1 MQIGLVKKSKY
12 IHGLMNVDE
21 NIKNTFFIGR
31 MTQCML
37 VKALFTLWSLSKS
50 ELFFTKLKSGDEYTE
65 ALLKLKIN

>member
-1 MQIGLVKKSKY
+1 MQIGLVKRSKY

-21 NIKNTFFIGR
+21 NIKNTFFVGT

-37 VKALFTLWSLSKS
+37 VKAFIYVVVAQQKWIVFS
-50 ELFFTKLKSGDEYTE
+50 KLKSGDEYTE

>member
-21 NIKNTFFIGR
+21 NIKNTFFVGR
-31 MTQCML
+31 MMQCML
-37 VKALFTLWSLSKS
+37 VKAFIYVVVAQQKWIVFS
-50 ELFFTKLKSGDEYTE
+50 KLKSGDEYTE